1 MKKYAR
7 RYRLVV
13 GDVLET
19 LKSMD
24 DNVFDACF
32 PDPPYGLGMD
42 KWDTDVPGVEV
53 GNELLRVCKPGAPL
67 FAFGA
72 PQTHHRLMTNIEKA
86 GWKLKDCL
94 NWQHTQG
101 FPKSKYIGRAIRRK
115 LAARKRARERGQG
128 QKSTRRSSIVDGLP
142 DEVLEELAERWDGWG
157 SELKPASEPIV
168 FAMKPLDGG
177 YVENVIKWG
186 CGGLWIE
193 GNLVPYASEYDRK
206 HQHDICKGSGTFFGG
221 NGKSKSAIL
230 TPAGRFPANV
240 FLDEATAAW
249 LDEEYGVKPTASI
262 GRCFHQ
268 PKATEKEKS
277 LGLAKGL
284 KNPHKAVKPIELCKR
299 LARLLLPPERDT
311 PRKILVPYAGTGSEM
326 IGAGLAGWDHVHGI
340 EIDESYA
347 DIARHRLR
355 YWGKRVGKE

>member
-1 MKKYAR
+1 MTRK
-7 RYRLVV
+7 
-13 GDVLET
+13 LESNT
-19 LKSMD
+19 
-24 DNVFDACF
+24 FDACF
-32 PDPPYGLGMD
+32 PDPPYGLRMD
-42 KWDTDVPGVEV
+42 KWDEAVPPVEV
-53 GNELLRVCKPGAPL
+53 WEELLRVCKPGAPL
-67 FAFGA
+67 LAFGA
-72 PQTHHRLMTNIEKA
+72 SQTYDRLGAAIRQA
-86 GWKLKDCL
+86 GWEVKTWLH
-94 NWQHTQG
+94 WIYTQG

-115 LAARKRARERGQG
+115 LAARQRAQESGQG
-128 QKSTRRSSIVDGLP
+128 QKRTKRSSVIDGLP
-142 DEVLEELAERWDGWG
+142 DEVLEQLAEQWEGWG
-157 SELKPASEPIV
+157 TGLKPAVEPIV

-193 GNLVPYASEYDRK
+193 GNLVPYASDYDRK

-221 NGKSKSAIL
+221 NGKSKSATH

-277 LGLAKGL
+277 LGLPKGL

-299 LARLLLPPERDT
+299 LARLLLPPKRET
-311 PRKILVPYAGTGSEM
+311 SRKILVPYAGTGSEV
-326 IGAGLAGWDHVHGI
+326 IGAVLAGWDHVHGI
-340 EIDESYA
+340 EIDESYV

-355 YWGKRVGKE
+355 YWRKRVGKE